1 MSLTAVTGSTGTT
14 GGIFSARTTRSWLL
28 GVGPASDTIARS
40 TPHMESS
47 AALCLLFRQTAE
59 IQLLENNMPW
69 KPKKK
74 TMTRSFNPE
83 QNE

>member
-28 GVGPASDTIARS
+28 GVGPDSDTIARS

-47 AALCLLFRQTAE
+47 AALCLLSRQAAE
-59 IQLLENNMPW
+59 IQILENNMQTR
-69 KPKKK
+69 PKNIDKK
-74 TMTRSFNPE
+74 F
-83 QNE
+83 

>member
-28 GVGPASDTIARS
+28 GVGLDSGTIARS

-47 AALCLLFRQTAE
+47 AAPCLLSRQAAE
-59 IQLLENNMPW
+59 IQFLENNMPW
-69 KPKKK
+69 KPKK
-74 TMTRSFNPE
+74 TMTRSFKPT